1 MPHVAQGDGKSAP
14 PDIWCGAPCAA
25 APPRMVG
32 ITGSYGVLYLD
43 SRAARMLA
51 STRAVWRWY
60 RVERRVPYGSLP
72 RLSFA
77 STFAGMR
84 GQQSRGRADG

>member
-1 MPHVAQGDGKSAP
+1 MTANQSITLRHRGTR
-14 PDIWCGAPCAA
+14 CARA
-25 APPRMVG
+25 TRCYSCSPRMVG

-43 SRAARMLA
+43 SRAAKMLA
-51 STRAVWRWY
+51 STRAVWRWC